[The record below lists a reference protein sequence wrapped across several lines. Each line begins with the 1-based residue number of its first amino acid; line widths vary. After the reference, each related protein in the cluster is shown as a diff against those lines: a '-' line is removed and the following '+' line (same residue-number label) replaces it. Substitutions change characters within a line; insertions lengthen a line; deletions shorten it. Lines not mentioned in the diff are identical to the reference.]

1 MGLSIGFH
9 GDPDFFFPFRHLNS
23 IKGNTRRLFH
33 TRKLV
38 SVEAE
43 EKKFQ
48 KSGQWLPSA
57 FAVVSALI
65 LPLPRDAGHSWALA
79 RRVSCPLI
87 VFSLLYVLR
96 GPARHHVWE
105 SEQGD
110 CSHPPQQCH

>member
-9 GDPDFFFPFRHLNS
+9 GDPDFFFPFRHLNF

-33 TRKLV
+33 RKLV

-43 EKKFQ
+43 AKKFQ

-65 LPLPRDAGHSWALA
+65 FPGMQDIAGLWPAGSVSWL
-79 RRVSCPLI
+79 LI